1 MLSLLFICLVLA
13 GKSFDNNKIRQQQDF
28 KYDALPPFPPILT
41 AGGGGKKQ
49 TKGNLHYMYFTFSVI
64 SKDYLDPKTATR
76 FINWLKKSKQE
87 AAMKELPP
95 QVGGVGPVR
104 SLQGYKI
111 VGTIVERFKL
121 DP

>member
-13 GKSFDNNKIRQQQDF
+13 GKSFDKNKIRQQQD
-28 KYDALPPFPPILT
+28 DALPPFPPILT

-76 FINWLKKSKQE
+76 FINWLKKVNRK
-87 AAMKELPP
+87 
-95 QVGGVGPVR
+95 R
-104 SLQGYKI
+104 
-111 VGTIVERFKL
+111 R
-121 DP
+121 